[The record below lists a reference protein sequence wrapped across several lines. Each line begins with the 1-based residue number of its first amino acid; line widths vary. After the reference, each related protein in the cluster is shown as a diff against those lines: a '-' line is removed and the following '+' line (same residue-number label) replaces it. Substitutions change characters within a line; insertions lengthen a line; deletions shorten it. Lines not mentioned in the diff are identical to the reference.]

1 MSAKRLII
9 IWRVTMI
16 KADNLTMVYGKDFK
30 AVDDLSFEIKPGEI
44 VGFAGPNGAGKTTV
58 IKMLT
63 GILKPTE
70 GMAVVNG
77 FDIVKEPL
85 KAKESFAYVADNP
98 DIFLQLTGIEYINYI
113 ANLYR
118 VPLEGTRGPNQ
129 WTWQRGSVSRILLGL
144 PMREYS
150 HGMRQ
155 KTMVIAALIHNP
167 PAWILDEPMT
177 GLDPTAA
184 FELKQMMKEHAAKG
198 NAVLFSTHVL
208 EVAEKLCDRI
218 MIINH
223 GQNLYQGTVED
234 LEKQHPGK
242 DLEAIFIEMIG
253 MMRMSVGG
261 SKEDI
266 INGGCDMNYT
276 GIRSLMDIFRK
287 NSEMQLPETKGYR
300 CLALI
305 AVLGIMIPC
314 VVIVGLISYVMTEA
328 LIEVNNPGGGMLFEM
343 QILSAFPWCLE

>member
-1 MSAKRLII
+1 
-9 IWRVTMI
+9 MI
-16 KADNLTMVYGKDFK
+16 KAENLSMVYGKDFK
-30 AVDDLSFEIKPGEI
+30 AVDGLSFEIKPGEI

-70 GMAVVNG
+70 GSATVNG
-77 FDIVKEPL
+77 YDIVKEPL

-98 DIFLQLTGIEYINYI
+98 DILLQLTGIEYINYI
-113 ANLYR
+113 ANLYN
-118 VPLEGTRGPNQ
+118 VALEEREA
-129 WTWQRGSVSRILLGL
+129 RINELAERFGIKDSLGL

-184 FELKQMMKEHAAKG
+184 FELKQMMKEHAEKG

-223 GQNLYQGTVED
+223 GQNLYQGTVDE
-234 LEKQHPGK
+234 LEAKHPGK

-253 MMRMSVGG
+253 GVA
-261 SKEDI
+261 E
-266 INGGCDMNYT
+266 
-276 GIRSLMDIFRK
+276 
-287 NSEMQLPETKGYR
+287 
-300 CLALI
+300 
-305 AVLGIMIPC
+305 
-314 VVIVGLISYVMTEA
+314 
-328 LIEVNNPGGGMLFEM
+328 
-343 QILSAFPWCLE
+343 